1 MKTLEATLNFFGSV
15 HTIYVQVS
23 DAEAADPHFLTR
35 LRNRLECNPSV
46 LRLRESE
53 EPEWKSLAQRYRKE
67 RDAARKEARVLAKQ
81 YSELATRVAKE
92 SAEKP
97 CFAVLK
103 P

>member
-1 MKTLEATLNFFGSV
+1 MT
-15 HTIYVQVS
+15 Y
-23 DAEAADPHFLTR
+23 
-35 LRNRLECNPSV
+35 
-46 LRLRESE
+46 SE
-53 EPEWKSLAQRYRKE
+53 FKVENWEELAKRYKKE

-97 CFAVLK
+97 CFAILK